1 MNAKSR
7 MCFFRP
13 SSNLI
18 SDFEFGKK
26 RLVQARVCSPVGQ
39 KWLRPTVPL
48 IFWLHFT
55 TGSTYHR
62 DDNTVNALRY
72 VQQKLSSIKYTASC
86 FLLELEQMV
95 YIFSVL
101 VFLCFFFCIY
111 ASQIHYFTRFFD

>member
-1 MNAKSR
+1 MRSSTCYVLAIFGICPTFLALARAVNKIS
-7 MCFFRP
+7 P
-13 SSNLI
+13 SFI
-18 SDFEFGKK
+18 S
-26 RLVQARVCSPVGQ
+26 LPS
-39 KWLRPTVPL
+39 PL

-62 DDNTVNALRY
+62 DDNTVNTLRY

-101 VFLCFFFCIY
+101 VLLFFAFML
-111 ASQIHYFTRFFD
+111 HRFTISLVSLIKLSTIK

>member
-1 MNAKSR
+1 MRSSTCYGLAIFGICLTFLALARAVNKIS
-7 MCFFRP
+7 P
-13 SSNLI
+13 SFI
-18 SDFEFGKK
+18 SPP
-26 RLVQARVCSPVGQ
+26 SP
-39 KWLRPTVPL
+39 LPL

-72 VQQKLSSIKYTASC
+72 VQQKLSSIKYTAFC

-101 VFLCFFFCIY
+101 VFFFCIY

>member
-1 MNAKSR
+1 MRSSTCYGLAIFGICLTFLALARAVNKI
-7 MCFFRP
+7 CP
-13 SSNLI
+13 SFI
-18 SDFEFGKK
+18 S
-26 RLVQARVCSPVGQ
+26 P
-39 KWLRPTVPL
+39 PPI

-55 TGSTYHR
+55 TGFTYHR

-101 VFLCFFFCIY
+101 VFSFLHLCFTD
-111 ASQIHYFTRFFD
+111 SQFHSFL